1 MEGSLLALKQQ
12 WTLSSLFVSWLVCLN
27 YCIGVGG
34 PLPRNTL
41 KGSYLDSDILSPMG
55 TMDGDYKQ

>member
-27 YCIGVGG
+27 YCIGVGR

-55 TMDGDYKQ
+55 PMDGDYKQ